1 MVTRH
6 EFLARLHHFLN
17 PKLYV
22 ETGVHTGG
30 SLNLASC
37 KAIGI
42 DPNPL
47 VHNLRMNQTVVK
59 MTSDDYFAANPELP
73 GPIDFGF
80 IDGLHH
86 YEVAWRDFLNME
98 QRASSYG
105 VIVFDD
111 VLPTTQEMA
120 SRDMTLGDWT
130 GDVWKCFYILMNT
143 RADLSFTLVDTFPT
157 GTLVVWDLDPSSAFR
172 SDIIP
177 NPIWQDGDTVP
188 DEILF
193 RTTAV
198 SADTVMEMLREWR
211 G

>member
-6 EFLARLHHFLN
+6 ELLARLHHFLQ

-37 KAIGI
+37 QAIGI

-59 MTSDDYFAANPELP
+59 MTSDDYFASGVELP

-98 QRASSYG
+98 QRAGRNS

-111 VLPTTQEMA
+111 VLPTTQAMA
-120 SRDMTLGDWT
+120 SREMTLGDWT
-130 GDVWKCFYILMNT
+130 GDVWKCFYILHH
-143 RADLSFTLVDTFPT
+143 RDDLSYTLVDTFPT
-157 GTLVVWDLDPSSAFR
+157 GTLVVWNLDPNSSFR

-177 NPIWQDGDTVP
+177 NPVWQDSNDVP

-193 RTTAV
+193 RTSAV
-198 SADTVMEMLREWR
+198 SADKVMEMLKEWR
-211 G
+211 S